1 MNGLSVGPFIAYPLK
16 RPCFKGLPSVLQS
29 DTKHL
34 KRSDRLVITMWFKGP
49 LHPVLARYLT
59 RRQIRRCNG
68 WQERIPEGLIALNYK
83 GKFSDL
89 IELIDSANDPN
100 TRMDN
105 QCFNTLYESLTTSNT
120 YSEDVIFAFKNIIRR
135 HNRKQSQPLPPV
147 GYSPE
152 EKQWQKIEK
161 VVIAGLGVKHQ
172 WITVIAEMP
181 GPRKKCENAINAI
194 VHQNQIKEIDEYLTK
209 NICTAIINH
218 CESNA
223 CALLEEHLLSKSDS
237 TGDDNEYAKSLAE
250 IGYWR
255 HVTLLQQSGA
265 NALAEKLRFRL
276 IANGS
281 SYLES
286 IHNSE
291 FKEEQINR
299 EIMALQNEELRAEK
313 MQQTSLQAQLTGHI
327 RALSSRVDSLE
338 KKGEESSPQTVV
350 NVMNVDVRDSVVM
363 GNIEQ
368 STIKDSMFDL
378 DDLDL

>member
-1 MNGLSVGPFIAYPLK
+1 MIMS
-16 RPCFKGLPSVLQS
+16 FKGL
-29 DTKHL
+29 
-34 KRSDRLVITMWFKGP
+34 
-49 LHPVLARYLT
+49 LHPVLARYLS
-59 RRQIRRCNG
+59 RREIRRCNG
-68 WQERIPEGLIALNYK
+68 WQERIPEGLTALNYK
-83 GKFSDL
+83 GEFSDL

-100 TRMDN
+100 TLIDN

-120 YSEDVIFAFKNIIRR
+120 YSEGVIFAFKNIIRR

-161 VVIAGLGVKHQ
+161 VVIAGLGVNHQ
-172 WITVIAEMP
+172 WITVIAEIP

-194 VHQNQIKEIDEYLTK
+194 VHQNQIKEIAEYLTK

-223 CALLEEHLLSKSDS
+223 CALLEHLLSKSES

-276 IANGS
+276 IANGL
-281 SYLES
+281 SYLEL
-286 IHNSE
+286 INNSQL
-291 FKEEQINR
+291 KYEEINN
-299 EIMALQNEELRAEK
+299 EILALQNEKLSAEK
-313 MQQTSLQAQLTGHI
+313 MQNNQLL
-327 RALSSRVDSLE
+327 AVVDKLLVTMYDLIE
-338 KKGEESSPQTVV
+338 KETPPPVV
-350 NVMNVDVRDSVVM
+350 NITKNYQMNTILQDSVVM

-368 STIKDSMFDL
+368 KEHNESMFDL